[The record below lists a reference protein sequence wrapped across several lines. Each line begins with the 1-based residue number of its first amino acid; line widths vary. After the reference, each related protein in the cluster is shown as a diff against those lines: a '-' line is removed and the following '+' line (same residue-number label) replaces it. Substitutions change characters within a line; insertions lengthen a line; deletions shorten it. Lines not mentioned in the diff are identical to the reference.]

1 MTVLSGARSMQNAMS
16 YKAIILVAGVGD
28 RLGAPWNAAPKA
40 LLRVGDRTLLAR
52 HLAILEDAGV
62 DEIVIGV
69 G

>member
-1 MTVLSGARSMQNAMS
+1 MTVLSGATSMQNAMS
-16 YKAIILVAGVGD
+16 YKAIILAAGVGN

-40 LLRVGDRTLLAR
+40 LLRVGDRTLPAR

>member
-1 MTVLSGARSMQNAMS
+1 MTVLSGTRSMQNVMS
-16 YKAIILVAGVGD
+16 YKAIILAAGVGD

-52 HLAILEDAGV
+52 HLGILKDAGV
-62 DEIVIGV
+62 EEIVIGV